1 MGFKKIIQILW
12 DFLILLL
19 KVEIMQALKG
29 LGTGNNQ
36 GIILKPNHYL
46 LTGCI
51 RIKIKKISMFIFNSI
66 GTGAV

>member
-1 MGFKKIIQILW
+1 VGFKKRIQILW

-46 LTGCI
+46 LTGSI
-51 RIKIKKISMFIFNSI
+51 RIKINQYVYF
-66 GTGAV
+66 